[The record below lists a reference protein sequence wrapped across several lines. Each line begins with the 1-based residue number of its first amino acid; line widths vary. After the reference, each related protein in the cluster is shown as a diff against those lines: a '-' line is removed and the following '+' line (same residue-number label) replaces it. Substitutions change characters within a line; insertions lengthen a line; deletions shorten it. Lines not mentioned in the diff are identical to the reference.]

1 MSRRERQRR
10 RRKSRGF
17 PLGRVFAMTLVLAF
31 CALAVGALAVAGW
44 VLNVAHSAP
53 NLSNKP
59 TITPGSPSQVFA
71 SNGSSMGY
79 IYSPDVSV
87 KLTYADVPVVVRRAT
102 VAIEDR
108 RFYQHGALD
117 YEGIIRAAFK
127 DIAHGSTALQ
137 GASTLTEQ
145 VVDNAYLPK
154 SIDKDRAARNL
165 KYKIEQA
172 KLALQLEEK
181 HSKRWILTKYLNV
194 VPYGTVGG
202 ETAYGIAAAAKMF
215 FDKPVSKLRIDQVA
229 LLAGLPQAP
238 SEYNPFLH
246 PASARARRNQV
257 LQAMVTADDISQH
270 KADVLARRP
279 LSVKPDHQY
288 STQTNPYVF
297 KFIEAQAGSDLCPHL
312 KNPLNC
318 PALHDGLKI
327 YSTFDLQKQAQA
339 LAAINDN
346 ASLLAEAGS
355 TPASAG
361 LASVQA
367 SNGHI
372 LALATSDQNFSQSQ
386 ENYAYQAS
394 RQTGSAFKVFA
405 IMTLIHDY
413 EGNPNDTYYTSKPLA
428 AGWTSLAPTWSVHTD
443 DYEYN
448 GTINITKATY
458 LSDNTVFAQLV
469 VDLGVS
475 KMNQIARA
483 MGITSPLGPNP
494 SEVLGALTYGTT
506 PLQMADAYATIA
518 DGGIHHDP
526 TIIDKIVWPNGRVR
540 QFGDSPGT
548 RVFPYNQT
556 YAADEVLKQ
565 VLTAPGAT
573 GAGLSWGCPAAG
585 KTGTAE
591 NLANA
596 WFVGYTPQIS
606 TGVWVG
612 YPSGNLPIDDGF
624 GGHYAGPI
632 WKDYMQSASDGYC
645 GDWTA
650 PPVPFEGT
658 AFTGPHS
665 ASGPATSSTGVTTV
679 PTTGATTTTPAT
691 TAPATTAPA
700 APTNTTGGGGGGGG
714 NQHGGAGGGAGLT
727 GNGTG

>member
-1 MSRRERQRR
+1 
-10 RRKSRGF
+10 
-17 PLGRVFAMTLVLAF
+17 
-31 CALAVGALAVAGW
+31 
-44 VLNVAHSAP
+44 
-53 NLSNKP
+53 
-59 TITPGSPSQVFA
+59 
-71 SNGSSMGY
+71 
-79 IYSPDVSV
+79 
-87 KLTYADVPVVVRRAT
+87 
-102 VAIEDR
+102 
-108 RFYQHGALD
+108 
-117 YEGIIRAAFK
+117 
-127 DIAHGSTALQ
+127 
-137 GASTLTEQ
+137 
-145 VVDNAYLPK
+145 
-154 SIDKDRAARNL
+154 
-165 KYKIEQA
+165 
-172 KLALQLEEK
+172 
-181 HSKRWILTKYLNV
+181 
-194 VPYGTVGG
+194 
-202 ETAYGIAAAAKMF
+202 
-215 FDKPVSKLRIDQVA
+215 
-229 LLAGLPQAP
+229 
-238 SEYNPFLH
+238 
-246 PASARARRNQV
+246 
-257 LQAMVTADDISQH
+257 
-270 KADVLARRP
+270 
-279 LSVKPDHQY
+279 
-288 STQTNPYVF
+288 
-297 KFIEAQAGSDLCPHL
+297 
-312 KNPLNC
+312 
-318 PALHDGLKI
+318 
-327 YSTFDLQKQAQA
+327 
-339 LAAINDN
+339 
-346 ASLLAEAGS
+346 
-355 TPASAG
+355 
-361 LASVQA
+361 
-367 SNGHI
+367 
-372 LALATSDQNFSQSQ
+372 
-386 ENYAYQAS
+386 
-394 RQTGSAFKVFA
+394 
-405 IMTLIHDY
+405 
-413 EGNPNDTYYTSKPLA
+413 
-428 AGWTSLAPTWSVHTD
+428 
-443 DYEYN
+443 
-448 GTINITKATY
+448 
-458 LSDNTVFAQLV
+458 
-469 VDLGVS
+469 
-475 KMNQIARA
+475 
-483 MGITSPLGPNP
+483 
-494 SEVLGALTYGTT
+494 VLGALTYGTT